1 MPLDP
6 LIADFL
12 AASSQADAPPPAT
25 LAEMRAATEAGLL
38 QLQGEMETNGG
49 YKDYVATADDG
60 HGIALR
66 VYTPAGLNAE
76 VTRPAM
82 LFAHGGGWCLGSLAL
97 YDRPCQAL
105 ANATGRVIVSVD
117 YRLAP
122 EHPFPRPLE
131 DVYQALCWVHEQ
143 APRLGI
149 DSAAWRWAAIAPA
162 GTLPRRP
169 RCWHGIAAAHALSI
183 SCCCI
188 RR

>member
-6 LIADFL
+6 HIADFL

-38 QLQGEMETNGG
+38 QLQGEMETSDG

-66 VYTPAGLNAE
+66 VYMPAGVSTETA
-76 VTRPAM
+76 RPAM

-105 ANATGRVIVSVD
+105 ANATGRIIVSVD

-131 DVYQALCWVHEQ
+131 DVYQGAM
-143 APRLGI
+143 LGLRTG
-149 DSAAWRWAAIAPA
+149 AAFRHRQPPP
-162 GTLPRRP
+162 GGGRR
-169 RCWHGIAAAHALSI
+169 
-183 SCCCI
+183 
-188 RR
+188 